1 MPENRLFTVN
11 EFADYSRTT
20 KDTLI
25 HYDKIGLLTPAL
37 RGENYYRYYSGG
49 QLAVVNVIRILQELG
64 MSLKEIKDNKDYMT
78 PEFVNEVLEQ
88 QNEKI
93 EKKIGEWVN
102 AQSSCLH

>member
-37 RGENYYRYYSGG
+37 RGENNYRYYSGG
-49 QLAVVNVIRILQELG
+49 QLAVVNVIRIFARTR
-64 MSLKEIKDNKDYMT
+64 I
-78 PEFVNEVLEQ
+78 V
-88 QNEKI
+88 
-93 EKKIGEWVN
+93 
-102 AQSSCLH
+102 AQRDKRQKRYYDTLVCKRGFGTAK